1 MKNKTIKGFFFLF
14 CLLAFE
20 SYSQTPDFSLV
31 GYATENGGTTGGAG
45 GTEVTVTTFADL
57 KKYAETK
64 ETKYIIKVS
73 GTITGSGSVANKD
86 YVGVIKVASNKSII
100 GLDDKAFLDGVGFSI
115 KDNKNIIIRNIKF
128 SLISVAKAIPAGS
141 EDIAKIYSKLGD
153 EGRPQ
158 ILVNEGDLISVSGA
172 STNIWI
178 DHCEFYEEDPRAQ
191 TNQDLYD
198 GLVDV
203 KDNSGFIT
211 ISWCY
216 FHDHHKCSLIGSS
229 DTNLFVDR
237 KITFHHNYYKT
248 IQERVPLYR
257 GGTAH
262 FFNNYAYDIYS
273 GIVNS
278 RVDACVRVEK
288 NYFEKSKNTIYT
300 KNSTILGNAERI
312 DNKEVNCTSS
322 QGYPGTCTA
331 DISYDYS
338 KVLNTTTDDVKNV
351 VTAYSGV
358 GKLSGNL
365 GVGNVEYNQNE
376 KTVYPNPF
384 NKILTINHLGTFD
397 YSVYNMA
404 SIEVEKGKS
413 IDSVTLGA
421 NYAKGFYIVKLLSP
435 KGTSF
440 FKVIK
445 E

>member
-1 MKNKTIKGFFFLF
+1 MKNKIVKTLLLLF
-14 CLLAFE
+14 CLLTVT

-31 GYATENGGTTGGAG
+31 GFATENGGTTGGAG

-64 ETKYIIKVS
+64 DTKYVIKLS
-73 GTITGSGSVANKD
+73 GTITGSGSVANKN
-86 YVGVIKVASNKSII
+86 YVGSVNIASNKSII
-100 GLDDKAFLDGVGFSI
+100 GIDDKAFLDGVGFTI
-115 KDNKNIIIRNIKF
+115 KNSKNIVIQNIKF
-128 SLISVAKAIPAGS
+128 SLISVAKAIPANS

-158 ILVNEGDLISVSGA
+158 ILVNGGDLISVSGT

-198 GLVDV
+198 GLLDV
-203 KDNSGFIT
+203 KDNSGYIT

-229 DTNLFVDR
+229 DTNLSADR
-237 KITFHHNYYKT
+237 RITFHHNYYKT

-257 GGTAH
+257 GGVAH
-262 FFNNYAYDIYS
+262 FFNNYTYDVYS
-273 GIVNS
+273 GVVNS

-288 NYFEKSKNTIYT
+288 NYFEKSKNTVYS
-300 KNSTILGNAERI
+300 KNSSILGKAERI

-322 QGYPGTCTA
+322 ESYPATCDA
-331 DISYDYS
+331 AIVYDYS
-338 KVLNTTTDDVKNV
+338 TVLNTTTDDVKNV
-351 VTAYSGV
+351 VTAYSGI

-365 GVGNVEYNQNE
+365 GVGDVEYKNDE
-376 KTVYPNPF
+376 KIVYPNPF
-384 NKILTINHLGTFD
+384 NKVLNIKHLGTFE

-404 SIEVEKGKS
+404 SVEVEKGKS
-413 IDSVTLGA
+413 IDSVILGA

-435 KGTSF
+435 EGTSF